1 MNPAPRPA
9 TADLRA
15 TLLTWG
21 PIVAG
26 LAFIY
31 GPSFVDLFRR
41 IWSTDEQAHGP
52 IVLGVSCWLVRRNW
66 PAMWARSE
74 GAQTSAAGWPVVVI
88 AAPTPKT
95 HRHRTVARNEL
106 NQLYFCNYK
115 SKGCAFE
122 NHVETCQEQ
131 RQPKE
136 ARTEL

>member
-52 IVLGVSCWLVRRNW
+52 IVLGVACWLVWRNW

-74 GAQTSAAGWPVVVI
+74 GAQTSAAGWPDLTTRFRAVKSRFPKRGSCKRGSRFI
-88 AAPTPKT
+88 AKPCLPTGNSP
-95 HRHRTVARNEL
+95 
-106 NQLYFCNYK
+106 
-115 SKGCAFE
+115 
-122 NHVETCQEQ
+122 
-131 RQPKE
+131 
-136 ARTEL
+136 